1 MVKLSTLDGLP
12 PANYKLYK
20 ILGETDLADLKEG
33 SDLGSSWSVVRWLGL
48 IFGVLLVVGGFCCAA
63 KLFGVFRN
71 R

>member
-1 MVKLSTLDGLP
+1 MIKLSTLDVLP
-12 PANYKLYK
+12 PASYKLYK

-33 SDLGSSWSVVRWLGL
+33 DNLGSGWSIVRWMGL
-48 IFGVLLVVGGFCCAA
+48 ICGVLLVVGGFCCAA